1 MWQAFSITVTDYS
14 TTDHWPVCYVSDL
27 NTDYYSNI
35 QKVEFAENV
44 TEATQTIH
52 LSEERIHV

>member
-1 MWQAFSITVTDYS
+1 M
-14 TTDHWPVCYVSDL
+14 CYESDL
-27 NTDYYSNI
+27 NTDYYSNT

-52 LSEERIHV
+52 LSEERIHVEITYSTAKYFRE